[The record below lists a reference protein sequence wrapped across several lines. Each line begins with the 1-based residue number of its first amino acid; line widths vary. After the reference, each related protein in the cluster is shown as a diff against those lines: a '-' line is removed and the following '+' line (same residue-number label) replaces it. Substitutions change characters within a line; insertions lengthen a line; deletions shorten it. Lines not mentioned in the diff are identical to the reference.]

1 MKLRFNR
8 EVRKSIADL
17 ISHNVQQVEVPRFSP
32 LAHLWE
38 RGWWRGCA
46 QENLVFS
53 LVFSTVFPLPN
64 PLPQVGE
71 GIAELRG

>member
-1 MKLRFNR
+1 MERFFGAGG
-8 EVRKSIADL
+8 VISDLMACMSSKSA
-17 ISHNVQQVEVPRFSP
+17 
-32 LAHLWE
+32 
-38 RGWWRGCA
+38 CA
-46 QENLVFS
+46 QEN